1 MNLIE
6 QFKNTTLSLPKLPV
20 HYVDTIRSEN
30 GQVTQEHMQC
40 NSKQPFGTG
49 SVYKTGIVSYKVLA
63 EGEGVKTVY
72 EMSIKEPPNMEEY
85 FPGDTIGILTQNL
98 ASDVD
103 FVLERLHFVEI
114 ADCVYE
120 VKLAKPV
127 KKKNPEIPFYIP
139 KYITPRR
146 LLTDCLDF
154 RIVPRKLFLQVLA
167 SYTSDPCEKRLL
179 EILASREGANFYNE
193 FILKNEM
200 SFIHLLKI
208 LSSCRPSLAMLI
220 EHFPRLL
227 ARPYS
232 IANYNR
238 GGGQIRIVFAM
249 LNDGKVGITT
259 TMFENKLLYAGK
271 YDKYLYIY
279 LRQTKPSFQYREEDL
294 EKNIIMIGPGTG
306 VSPYLSFLE
315 FRKRAKQLNK
325 KIKFGSALLLTS
337 CRHRDRNYLFQDEL
351 QQYVQLGLLDN
362 VYEAFSRDPDSR
374 YKFVQDIIE
383 DQKEP
388 FIKMLLEDN
397 TKLYLCGEGRTMLP
411 RIQDM
416 ISTCLSKIQCIPKV
430 EADSLMTE
438 YRKIGKYMYF
448 SMIRY

>member
-6 QFKNTTLSLPKLPV
+6 QFKNTTLSLPKLPG

-30 GQVTQEHMQC
+30 GLVPQDHMQC

-49 SVYKTGIVSYKVLA
+49 PVYKTGILSYKVLA

-72 EMSIKEPPNMEEY
+72 EMSMKEPTNMEEY
-85 FPGDTIGILTQNL
+85 YPGDTIGILTQNL

-103 FVLERLHFVEI
+103 FVLDRLHFVEI

-127 KKKNPEIPFYIP
+127 KKKNPEIPSYVP

-146 LLTDCLDF
+146 LLTECLDF

-179 EILASREGANFYNE
+179 EILASKEGASFYNE
-193 FILKNEM
+193 FILKNELN
-200 SFIHLLKI
+200 FLHLLKI

-249 LNDGKVGITT
+249 LNDGKVGITS
-259 TMFENKLLYAGK
+259 TMFENKLLYAGR
-271 YDKYLYIY
+271 YDKYLYMY
-279 LRQTKPSFQYREEDL
+279 LRQTKPSFQYKEEDL

-315 FRKRAKQLNK
+315 YRKRAKQLNK
-325 KIKFGSALLLTS
+325 KAKLGSAILLTS
-337 CRHRDRNYLFQDEL
+337 CRHRERNYLFQDEL
-351 QQYVQLGLLDN
+351 QQYIQMGLLDN
-362 VYEAFSRDPDSR
+362 VYEAFSKDPDSR

-383 DQKEP
+383 DQKEQ

-416 ISTCLSKIQCIPKV
+416 ISTCLSKMQCIPKV
-430 EADSLMTE
+430 EADALMAE
-438 YRKIGKYMYF
+438 YKKTGKYMYY